1 MNHSF
6 FPVRRLDSMVGS
18 ILTSVLILLA
28 TTSVV
33 TAQDEKLPKAE
44 DILKKHIDA
53 LGGKS
58 ALNKLHNRVA
68 QGTFQVP
75 AQGIK
80 GAFTTYEAARN
91 KNYTTI
97 DLGGIGQ
104 IESGSDGQVHWE
116 RTAMTGVRILE
127 GTEKDF
133 ALRQSTFNGMLYWT
147 KLYKQAA
154 TIGEAKVG
162 EQSCYKLEMTPNEG
176 NPEIWY
182 INKESYLHV
191 RTDLVYQGPMGEIPL
206 QIMFEDN
213 KKVDGLVLPHTVRQ
227 SMMGM
232 EQVMTIESVKH
243 NVDMPKER
251 FDLPED
257 VKALLV
263 KKNAEP

>member
-6 FPVRRLDSMVGS
+6 FPVRSIDSMISS
-18 ILTSVLILLA
+18 ILASVLILLA

-33 TAQDEKLPKAE
+33 TAQDEQLPKAE

-58 ALNKLHNRVA
+58 ALKKVHNRIA
-68 QGTFQVP
+68 KGTFEVP
-75 AQGIK
+75 AQGLK
-80 GAFTTYEAARN
+80 GTLITYEAARN

-104 IESGSDGQVHWE
+104 IESGNDGQVHWE

-127 GTEKDF
+127 GAEK
-133 ALRQSTFNGMLYWT
+133 ALAVRQSTFNGILYWP
-147 KLYKQAA
+147 KLYKKAE
-154 TIGEAKVG
+154 TVGEAKVG
-162 EQSCYKLEMTPNEG
+162 ERSCYKLEMTPNEG
-176 NPEIWY
+176 NSEMWY
-182 INKESYLHV
+182 IDSESYLQV
-191 RTDLVYQGPMGEIPL
+191 RTDLVYKGPMGEIPL

-213 KKVDGLVLPHTVRQ
+213 KEVDGIVLPHTVRQ

-232 EQVMTIESVKH
+232 EQVMTIESIKH

-257 VKALLV
+257 VKALLA